1 MNQNCRILRI
11 ASSNSRDRER
21 SRRGAASPFH
31 VASTSTMVRHASHR
45 MVNAHTKNHVA
56 SNMDNGQNL
65 SLMQRTSQILGPPVG
80 YASFSIE
87 SVDIGAI
94 LTLYRVSVL
103 HVWHILVVFH
113 KRLHSK
119 AFDKWFCRILMC
131 LSRSEG
137 ESLRQRISEHLR
149 VVSFVIPV
157 HALHIRLY
165 SARPRCTSPLRWR
178 CQEPVFQAPFCQAC
192 NYLKNN
198 LSASRAHVWSTHFR
212 YIFGTCC

>member
-56 SNMDNGQNL
+56 SDMDNGQNL

-119 AFDKWFCRILMC
+119 TLTNGFVGYSCVYLALKEKVYIKGYQNICGWCPSSS
-131 LSRSEG
+131 LST
-137 ESLRQRISEHLR
+137 
-149 VVSFVIPV
+149 P
-157 HALHIRLY
+157 
-165 SARPRCTSPLRWR
+165 
-178 CQEPVFQAPFCQAC
+178 
-192 NYLKNN
+192 
-198 LSASRAHVWSTHFR
+198 
-212 YIFGTCC
+212 YIFDSIAHGPDAPHLCDGDAKNQCSKHHSAKPAII